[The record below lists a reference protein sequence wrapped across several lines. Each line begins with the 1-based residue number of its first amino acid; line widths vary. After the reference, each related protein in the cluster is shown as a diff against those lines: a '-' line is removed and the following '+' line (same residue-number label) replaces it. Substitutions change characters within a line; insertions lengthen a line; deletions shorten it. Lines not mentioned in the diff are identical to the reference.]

1 VEALA
6 GAVSVAASW
15 VGSNCHW
22 VFRDGLGG
30 TGGFDE
36 AIHNVAG
43 EAVDIVVAWVSLSTV
58 NGVHHKGGLECTYL
72 NREASVR
79 TLAGLVSPAACRQCA
94 AALADDPVANPGD
107 ASSGRQAV
115 GSDTR

>member
-1 VEALA
+1 MEALA
-6 GAVSVAASW
+6 GVESVAASW
-15 VGSNCHW
+15 VGSSCHW

-36 AIHNVAG
+36 AIHSVAG
-43 EAVDIVVAWVSLSTV
+43 GAVDTVVAWVSLRTV
-58 NGVHHKGGLECTYL
+58 NGVHHKGGLESTYL

-79 TLAGLVSPAACRQCA
+79 TLADLGSPAACRQCA
-94 AALADDPVANPGD
+94 AALADDLVANPGD

-115 GSDTR
+115 DSDTR